1 MPFRGGSVPTPPS
14 TPREHGGLA
23 AYPASRVA
31 RRLGAIIEN
40 QGLGLPLGIFGVFF
54 FFIFVPVF
62 VVDDLLYLHTVAPEV
77 DSRSHRVRG
86 GVQDLEARHRRD
98 PGVSLRPLKQHN
110 HTRGSLLAVHEERL
124 RNATGRDV
132 GPYALSGFPDSRG
145 APKSE
150 PARVRDSDRVRD
162 DDTNA
167 VAADDEPA
175 PTVDD
180 GGRAERAP
188 RERAAPPA
196 ADDDDD
202 APPPPRP
209 APGAATAAAEDASDE
224 PQMTLEEDA
233 PKAAPA
239 EDGADRAKQ
248 PSDAE
253 EPQMT
258 LEEDAPEAA
267 PAEKDKVLAEIASD
281 PSQDTEE

>member
-62 VVDDLLYLHTVAPEV
+62 VVDDLLYVHTVAPEV

-86 GVQDLEARHRRD
+86 GVQDLEARHRRE

-110 HTRGSLLAVHEERL
+110 HTRGGLLAVHEERL

-132 GPYALSGFPDSRG
+132 GTYALRGFPDSRG

-150 PARVRDSDRVRD
+150 PARVRGRGGD

-180 GGRAERAP
+180 GDRAERAP

-202 APPPPRP
+202 EDAPPPPPPP
-209 APGAATAAAEDASDE
+209 APGAATAAAEDASD
-224 PQMTLEEDA
+224 
-233 PKAAPA
+233 
-239 EDGADRAKQ
+239 
-248 PSDAE
+248 

-281 PSQDTEE
+281 PRQDTEE